1 MQVDVQVVGAS
12 ALAATRH
19 FHLLRA
25 LPSADDKRAQG
36 ERVREEHLEIR
47 NSVRDFV
54 EREIVPIADELDNAE
69 QEIPMSVIKKMA
81 ELGYFGLIF
90 PAEYG
95 GMGLDTMAMAIVTEE
110 LSRGWL
116 SVGSVMTR
124 MLITGSL
131 IMSAGTLAQKK
142 KFLPK
147 IAAGEMLTA
156 AAFTEPDVGSD
167 TASMKLRA
175 TKEGGVYKLYG
186 EKTWCTFA
194 NRAHVLTVLA
204 RTNPEA
210 KPPHKGLS
218 ILLVEK
224 EPGDGFHPPE
234 LAGSAIPTIG
244 YKGMKSYSLGFD
256 GYPCPTENLLGEK
269 EGQGFYQLMATYEYA
284 RIQTAARA
292 VGVAQASL
300 EAAIKYAKDRVQFGK
315 PIAEFQV
322 IRHKIAHAASE
333 IEAARRL
340 CYFACEYK
348 DSGKR
353 ADLEAGMAKLYAA
366 EMAERVTSEMMQVFG
381 GYGYS
386 REYPAQRFWRDA
398 RVFRIFEGTS
408 EIQHEVIARRLLDD
422 K

>member
-1 MQVDVQVVGAS
+1 MLKEEHIQIRDS
-12 ALAATRH
+12 
-19 FHLLRA
+19 
-25 LPSADDKRAQG
+25 
-36 ERVREEHLEIR
+36 VRE
-47 NSVRDFV
+47 FV
-54 EREIVPIADELDNAE
+54 EREIKPIADELDNAE
-69 QEIPMSVIKKMA
+69 KEIPMPIIGKMA

-95 GMGLDTMAMAIVTEE
+95 GMGLDSLSMAIVTEE

-124 MLITGSL
+124 MIITGTL
-131 IMSAGTLAQKK
+131 IMANGTEEQKQS
-142 KFLPK
+142 FLPK
-147 IAAGEMLTA
+147 IASGEMLTA

-175 TKEGGVYKLYG
+175 NLEGDQYKLHG

-204 RTNPEA
+204 RTNPDI
-210 KPPHKGLS
+210 KPLHKGLS

-224 EPGDGFHPPE
+224 TPGDGFAPPE
-234 LAGSAIPTIG
+234 LGGSPIPTIG

-256 GYPCPTENLLGEK
+256 GYPCPKENLLGGE
-269 EGQGFYQLMATYEYA
+269 EGKGFYQLMATYEYA

-292 VGVAQASL
+292 VGTAQASY
-300 EAAIKYAKDRVQFGK
+300 EAALKYAQERVQFGH
-315 PIAEFQV
+315 PIGDFQV
-322 IRHKIAHAASE
+322 IRHKLAHAAVE
-333 IEAARRL
+333 IEAARQL
-340 CYFACEYK
+340 TYYACEKK
-348 DSGKR
+348 DSGAR
-353 ADLEAGMAKLYAA
+353 SDLEAGMAKVFAA

-386 REYPAQRFWRDA
+386 REYPAQRYWRDA

-408 EIQHEVIARRLLDD
+408 EIQYEVIAKRLLGG

>member
-1 MQVDVQVVGAS
+1 MTQA
-12 ALAATRH
+12 AL
-19 FHLLRA
+19 
-25 LPSADDKRAQG
+25 DDQ
-36 ERVREEHLEIR
+36 EHHQEIR
-47 NSVRDFV
+47 SSVRDFV

-69 QEIPMSVIKKMA
+69 KEIPAAIIAKMA

-90 PAEYG
+90 PSEYG
-95 GMGLDTMAMAIVTEE
+95 GMGLDTQAMAIVTEE

-131 IMSAGTLAQKK
+131 IMSAGTDEQKQR
-142 KFLPK
+142 FLPK
-147 IAAGEMLTA
+147 IASGEMLTA

-167 TASMKLRA
+167 TAAMKLRA
-175 TKEGGVYKLYG
+175 IKEGDRYRLQG

-204 RTNPEA
+204 RTNPDV
-210 KPPHKGLS
+210 KPLHKGLS
-218 ILLVEK
+218 LLLVEK
-224 EPGDGFHPPE
+224 EPGDGFHPPQ
-234 LAGSAIPTIG
+234 LAGSPIPTIG

-256 GYPCPTENLLGEK
+256 GLLCPEANLLGGK
-269 EGQGFYQLMATYEYA
+269 EGLGFYQLMATYEYA

-292 VGVAQASL
+292 VGVAQAAL
-300 EAAIKYAKDRVQFGK
+300 EAAIKYAKERIQFGK
-315 PIAEFQV
+315 PISEFGV
-322 IRHKIAHAASE
+322 LRDKIARAATQ

-340 CYFACEYK
+340 TYYACGIK
-348 DSGKR
+348 DRNIASKSGKR
-353 ADLEAGMAKLYAA
+353 ADLEAGMAKAFAA
-366 EMAERVTSEMMQVFG
+366 EMAEHVTAEMMQVFG

-408 EIQHEVIARRLLDD
+408 EIQHEVIARRLLED

>member
-1 MQVDVQVVGAS
+1 MLKTEHEEIRES
-12 ALAATRH
+12 
-19 FHLLRA
+19 
-25 LPSADDKRAQG
+25 
-36 ERVREEHLEIR
+36 VRE
-47 NSVRDFV
+47 FV
-54 EREIVPIADELDNAE
+54 TREVLPIADELDNAE
-69 QEIPMSVIKKMA
+69 KEIPMPVIGKMA

-90 PAEYG
+90 SPDYG
-95 GMGLDTMAMAIVTEE
+95 GMGLDTLSMAIVTEE

-124 MLITGSL
+124 MLITGTL
-131 IMSAGTLAQKK
+131 IQANGTEAQKQ

-147 IAAGEMLTA
+147 ICSGEMLTA

-175 TKEGGVYKLYG
+175 VKEGNQYKLYG

-194 NRAHVLTVLA
+194 NRAHLLTVLA

-210 KPPHKGLS
+210 ESKHKGLS
-218 ILLVEK
+218 LLLVEK
-224 EPGDGFHPPE
+224 QPGDEFHPPE
-234 LAGSAIPTIG
+234 LGGSPIPTIG

-256 GYPCPTENLLGEK
+256 GYPCPVENLLGEK

-292 VGVAQASL
+292 VGTAQAAF
-300 EAAIKYAKDRVQFGK
+300 EAALKYSQERIQFGR
-315 PIAEFQV
+315 PISEFQV
-322 IRHKIAHAASE
+322 IKHKLAHAATE
-333 IEAARRL
+333 IEAARQL
-340 CYFACEYK
+340 CYYACTMK
-348 DSGKR
+348 DQGKR
-353 ADLEAGMAKLYAA
+353 SDLEAGMAKAFAA
-366 EMAERVTSEMMQVFG
+366 EMAERVTSEMLQVFG

-408 EIQHEVIARRLLDD
+408 EIQYEVIAKRILGG

>member
-1 MQVDVQVVGAS
+1 M
-12 ALAATRH
+12 
-19 FHLLRA
+19 LRDEHHQIRE
-25 LPSADDKRAQG
+25 S
-36 ERVREEHLEIR
+36 VRE
-47 NSVRDFV
+47 FV
-54 EREIVPIADELDNAE
+54 EREVLPIADELDNAE
-69 QEIPMSVIKKMA
+69 KEIPLAVIGKMA

-90 PAEYG
+90 PSEYG
-95 GMGLDTMAMAIVTEE
+95 GMGLDTLSMAIVTEE

-124 MLITGSL
+124 MIITGTL
-131 IMSAGTLAQKK
+131 VMSSGTDEQKRR
-142 KFLPK
+142 FLPR
-147 IAAGEMLTA
+147 IASGELLTA

-167 TASMKLRA
+167 TAAVKLRA
-175 TKEGGVYKLYG
+175 VRDGARFKLYG

-194 NRAHVLTVLA
+194 NRAHLLTVLA

-210 KPPHKGLS
+210 QPKHKGLS

-224 EPGDGFHPPE
+224 TPGDQFHPPE
-234 LAGSAIPTIG
+234 LGGSAIPTIG

-256 GYPCPTENLLGEK
+256 GYECPVENLLGEK

-292 VGVAQASL
+292 VGTAQAAF
-300 EAAIKYAKDRVQFGK
+300 EAALKYAKERIQFDR

-322 IRHKIAHAASE
+322 IRHKLAHAATE
-333 IEAARRL
+333 IEAARQL
-340 CYFACEYK
+340 TYYACEKK
-348 DSGKR
+348 DSGVR
-353 ADLEAGMAKLYAA
+353 SDLEAGMAKVFAA
-366 EMAERVTSEMMQVFG
+366 EMAERVTSEMLQIFG

-386 REYPAQRFWRDA
+386 REYPAQRYWRDA

-408 EIQHEVIARRLLDD
+408 EIQYEVIAKRLVGG